1 MQRRTNK
8 SSPTKRNSSGNGQA
22 SLPTRTRYNSKSRK
36 NNDNY
41 NSLPCIILA
50 GSIISLSV
58 LLWFHHVNLHVH
70 TDENVQ
76 KVVVVPDANHL
87 PQPKKVNGHWEE
99 WIVDDDGAA
108 QNTHHVIDGEV
119 MDDPNEFARQEK
131 EPVVDGGE
139 KDVETVQGKYF
150 TMLKPRRTTGE
161 ATDGMLSVSNENV
174 MGEKKLKNELQKVK
188 ANQMKK
194 KDLGVNVLSRWMGDG
209 VPVIVPEVVDTKIK
223 NIETGK
229 ELKPNEVENKSQFP
243 SPVDILEEDVEVVLK
258 PAFGQHRSDQNAVFA
273 FAEGY
278 TLDIYAGFIESLI
291 DTGFMGDIV
300 LSVSSLEKLD
310 PEVEKYLRSR
320 PNLVVYA
327 AKWDCFKKSG
337 EEIDNTNGGMSDCK
351 MHGMFANA
359 NTGEI
364 VEDPRE
370 ARPVATARYELYWAW
385 SLLYSPHSQ
394 ILLIDA
400 RDTIFQGDPFGGM
413 KPSSGETGILR
424 FFAENADATS
434 LSISSFNKNWLIAA
448 YGKAAFEKISDRPVI
463 CSGSTAGEQVAIESY
478 LRAMVLQ
485 FDETKCKK
493 KGCDQGFH
501 NYLHYY
507 NKLVGAF
514 GIDKIIV
521 YEQGKGAV
529 NNLGAMKTKPL
540 TEWGLL
546 DTEKGVVLNWDKSV
560 APVAHQVDRDEDLRQ
575 ISNRK
580 RKTYVNEWRSSN
592 P

>member
-1 MQRRTNK
+1 MQRRANK
-8 SSPTKRNSSGNGQA
+8 FTPTKRNSSGNNNEQA
-22 SLPTRTRYNSKSRK
+22 PLHTRYNSKSRK

-41 NSLPCIILA
+41 RSLPCIILA
-50 GSIISLSV
+50 GSIISLSI

-70 TDENVQ
+70 TDEKVQ
-76 KVVVVPDANHL
+76 QVVVPYA
-87 PQPKKVNGHWEE
+87 PKKVNGHWEE
-99 WIVDDDGAA
+99 WVVDDDGVG

-119 MDDPNEFARQEK
+119 IDDPSEFARQEK

-139 KDVETVQGKYF
+139 KDAFETVQGKYF
-150 TMLKPRRTTGE
+150 TMLKPRRTTEE
-161 ATDGMLSVSNENV
+161 ATDSMLSVSNENV
-174 MGEKKLKNELQKVK
+174 MGEKKLKNELEKVK
-188 ANQMKK
+188 ANQKKK

-209 VPVIVPEVVDTKIK
+209 VPVIVPELADKK
-223 NIETGK
+223 NKNTETGK
-229 ELKPNEVENKSQFP
+229 LLKPNQVENKSQFP
-243 SPVDILEEDVEVVLK
+243 SPIDILDDDVEVVLK

-291 DTGFMGDIV
+291 DTGYTGDIV

-327 AKWDCFKKSG
+327 VKWDCFKKSG

-359 NTGEI
+359 STGEI
-364 VEDPRE
+364 AEDPRE

-546 DTEKGVVLNWDKSV
+546 DTVKEVVLNW
-560 APVAHQVDRDEDLRQ
+560 
-575 ISNRK
+575 
-580 RKTYVNEWRSSN
+580 
-592 P
+592 